1 MGLAL
6 VALLLVVHL
15 GPEGMPDG
23 LRRPCDERLPE
34 GTVDTGGASVPRTS
48 CRSVRSPA
56 RSRPIVGVRRR
67 RQSVLFA
74 EGDEQPGGEDGARSW
89 QGLEEG
95 EIGMAL
101 RALRAGSVDI
111 GDSLQGD
118 PELSDEGLHQERMG
132 RDDTVI
138 GGEGV

>member
-1 MGLAL
+1 MDSAAHATNVCRKELWTLEAPVYPGLLA
-6 VALLLVVHL
+6 APFGHRRDPGLLLEC
-15 GPEGMPDG
+15 GGG
-23 LRRPCDERLPE
+23 GRACALP
-34 GTVDTGGASVPRTS
+34 
-48 CRSVRSPA
+48 
-56 RSRPIVGVRRR
+56 
-67 RQSVLFA
+67 
-74 EGDEQPGGEDGARSW
+74 EGDEQPRGRRQGRSW

-138 GGEGV
+138 GGEV

>member
-23 LRRPCDERLPE
+23 LRRPCDERCRKELWTLEAVYPGLLAAPFGHRRDPGLLLE
-34 GTVDTGGASVPRTS
+34 CGGGGRA
-48 CRSVRSPA
+48 CA
-56 RSRPIVGVRRR
+56 
-67 RQSVLFA
+67 LFA
-74 EGDEQPGGEDGARSW
+74 EGDEQPGGEDRARSW

-101 RALRAGSVDI
+101 RAPGQCR
-111 GDSLQGD
+111 
-118 PELSDEGLHQERMG
+118 HR
-132 RDDTVI
+132 R
-138 GGEGV
+138 